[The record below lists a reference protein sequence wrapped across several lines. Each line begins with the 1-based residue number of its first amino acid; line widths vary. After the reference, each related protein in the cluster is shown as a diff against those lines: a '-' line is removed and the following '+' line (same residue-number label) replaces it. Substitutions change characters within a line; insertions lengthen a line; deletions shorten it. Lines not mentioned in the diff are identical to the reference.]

1 MLTKKSRPALA
12 LRPSVTHYLET
23 GEVVLGAG
31 DNPFAFVGIDSHVD
45 ALREVAAT
53 KDSCDAAASCW
64 RAFPAGGASS
74 GDSGTAVGRFVF
86 RRRFAVSMRRRP
98 GPSNSETT

>member
-31 DNPFAFVGIDSHVD
+31 DNPFAFVGIDSHAD
-45 ALREVAAT
+45 TLREVAAT
-53 KDSCDAAASCW
+53 KDPQRRAELLARIPGW
-64 RAFPAGGASS
+64 RSF
-74 GDSGTAVGRFVF
+74 F
-86 RRRFAVSMRRRP
+86 R
-98 GPSNSETT
+98 